1 MGRSDGF
8 LMRGCHCLAGY
19 IRDDARSLLVDSGC
33 CCMLQAG
40 QGVGALDLP
49 FASEKA
55 VDERNVGKLVN
66 GELDVKV
73 GMFLTKTKRAEQ

>member
-1 MGRSDGF
+1 
-8 LMRGCHCLAGY
+8 
-19 IRDDARSLLVDSGC
+19 
-33 CCMLQAG
+33 MLQAG